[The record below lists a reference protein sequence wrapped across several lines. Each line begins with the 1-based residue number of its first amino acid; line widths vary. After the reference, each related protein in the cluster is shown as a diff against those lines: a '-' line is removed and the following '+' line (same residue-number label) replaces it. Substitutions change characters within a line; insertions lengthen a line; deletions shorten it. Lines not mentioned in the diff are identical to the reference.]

1 MYDNI
6 VQVQQLDDSMIFYL
20 AALPPDSYDMLKQ
33 IYYLHTKAKLK
44 GQTLSHPR
52 KGTAAKPP
60 DLKASNLSAI
70 GALSFSRGQT
80 GLRAPR
86 L

>member
-6 VQVQQLDDSMIFYL
+6 VQVEQLDDSIFYM

-44 GQTLSHPR
+44 GQTLSHSR
-52 KGTAAKPP
+52 KRTAATPP
-60 DLKASNLSAI
+60 DLKASNFSAI

-80 GLRAPR
+80 GF
-86 L
+86 